1 MKRKSLFVLLAFAVT
16 TTPAL
21 AQDSFKDRI
30 LPFTKKFCVDCH
42 NKDTSEG
49 QLDLTKYGS
58 VESLGEHFRQWEHVI
73 TFLENGEMP
82 PQDADKPSPELR
94 AEIISTIRRL
104 LKEQAQLLA
113 GDPGVILPRRLSNAE
128 YNYTTRDLTGFII
141 WPASASSFDPASGE
155 AFIKTGR
162 ALTNFPSHFF
172 QSYLLVPAGA

>member
-1 MKRKSLFVLLAFAVT
+1 MKMNPLCLLLVAAAT
-16 TTPAL
+16 STAL
-21 AQDSFKDRI
+21 AQDAFKDRI

-58 VESLGEHFRQWEHVI
+58 VESLGEHYRQWEHVI

-82 PQDADKPSPELR
+82 PKDAEKPSPKLR

-128 YNYTTRDLTGFII
+128 YNYTIRELTGVDIR
-141 WPASASSFDPASGE
+141 PAD
-155 AFIKTGR
+155 
-162 ALTNFPSHFF
+162 ALSLIHI
-172 QSYLLVPAGA
+172 